1 MTVRSGYRGKLLAT
15 MVLMTM
21 AFLVSEG
28 WAREGPYYKS
38 SLTAQM
44 TRKLVRGTANV
55 VFGWCEI
62 PRNIHIEVEN
72 LDPFTGTVVGLVH
85 GTGQGVVRTG
95 WGLWEMVTFP
105 IPIPSEYRN
114 LVQPE
119 FVWQDL
125 FE

>member
-1 MTVRSGYRGKLLAT
+1 MTVERSFGGKLLTAVALAT
-15 MVLMTM
+15 MFFVT
-21 AFLVSEG
+21 SEG
-28 WAREGPYYKS
+28 WTREGPYYET
-38 SLTAQM
+38 SLATRM
-44 TRKLVRGTANV
+44 TRKLIRGTANV

-62 PRNIHIEVEN
+62 PRNIHIEIEN
-72 LDPFTGTVVGLVH
+72 LDPFTGTAVGLIH

-95 WGLWEMVTFP
+95 WGIWEVVTFP

-114 LVQPE
+114 KVQPE